1 MLETHPPAETAEQP
15 SRLLSLP
22 RRTRRRDESRHRLF
36 TILSTLGLFALDCIA
51 LGLAFL
57 AAYQLRDV
65 TGVLGPTDAPPGGTF
80 LLLAGVASGI
90 VLILFGVSGL
100 YRVGRGAS
108 RMDEAYRVVSQIS
121 LAIISAVAASSF
133 ILGDEFIYSR
143 QMVVYGWA
151 FAIVAVVGGRF
162 VYRGTIGALRSHGVA
177 ADRLLI
183 VGAGATGQ
191 LVLDKIR
198 RSPQLGYHVAGFV
211 RHRPWP
217 DGRVRSELD
226 GEPVLGVTAELAT
239 IVEQHDVDEIIVAMS
254 GVSHQEILDV
264 IFNVTELPVS
274 IRVYPDTFRLITSD
288 ALNISDLN
296 GLPTVEVRTLGLRPI
311 DRVVK
316 RIMDVV
322 FSGAALVVLS
332 PLLLLVALLIKLSSI
347 GPVFYIQERVGRDG
361 RPFNVIKF
369 RSMPVDAES
378 ETGPIFATKDDPRPN
393 GLGRF
398 MRRYSIDELPQLINV
413 FLGEMSIVGPRPE
426 RPHFVDQFRQMIP
439 AYMAR
444 HYEKA
449 GLTGWAQVNGLRG
462 DSSIEE
468 RTLYDL
474 YYVENWS
481 ILFDLKIMVKT
492 LFHVFKRDNNAY

>member
-1 MLETHPPAETAEQP
+1 VLETHPPAETAEHP
-15 SRLLSLP
+15 LP
-22 RRTRRRDESRHRLF
+22 LVPITPRTRRRDESRHRLF
-36 TILSTLGLFALDCIA
+36 TVLSTLALFALDGTA
-51 LGLAFL
+51 LGVAFL
-57 AAYQLRDV
+57 AAFELRSV
-65 TGVLGPTDAPPGGTF
+65 TGVLGPTGSPPGDTY
-80 LLLAGVASGI
+80 LLLAGVASAI
-90 VLILFGVSGL
+90 ILTLFAVSGL

-108 RMDEAYRVVSQIS
+108 RMDEAYRVMSHIS
-121 LAIISAVAASSF
+121 LGIISAVAATSF
-133 ILGDEFIYSR
+133 ILGDEFVYSR

-151 FAIVAVVGGRF
+151 FALVAVVCCRF
-162 VYRGTIGALRSHGVA
+162 VYRGTLGALRAHGVA

-183 VGAGATGQ
+183 VGAGATGR

-198 RSPQLGYHVAGFV
+198 RSPQLGYDVVGFV

-217 DGRVRSELD
+217 DGLSESELD
-226 GEPVLGVTAELAT
+226 GEPVLGETAALAA
-239 IVEQHDVDEIIVAMS
+239 IVERHDVDEIIVAMS
-254 GVSHQEILDV
+254 GVSHEEILDV
-264 IFNVTELPVS
+264 VLNVIDLPVS
-274 IRVYPDTFRLITSD
+274 IRVYPDTFRLMTSD
-288 ALNISDLN
+288 ALNIGDLN
-296 GLPTVEVRTLGLRPI
+296 GLPTVEVRTLGLRPV

-316 RIMDVV
+316 RIMDVAI
-322 FSGAALVVLS
+322 SGAALVALS
-332 PLLLLVALLIKLSSI
+332 PLLLLFAVLIKLTSK
-347 GPVFYIQERVGRDG
+347 GPVFFIQERVGRDG

-369 RSMPVDAES
+369 RSMPVDAER
-378 ETGPIFATKDDPRPN
+378 ETGPVFATKDDPRPT

-426 RPHFVDQFRQMIP
+426 RPHFVDRFRVLIP

-468 RTLYDL
+468 RTRYDL

-492 LFHVFKRDNNAY
+492 LFHIFRRDNNAY